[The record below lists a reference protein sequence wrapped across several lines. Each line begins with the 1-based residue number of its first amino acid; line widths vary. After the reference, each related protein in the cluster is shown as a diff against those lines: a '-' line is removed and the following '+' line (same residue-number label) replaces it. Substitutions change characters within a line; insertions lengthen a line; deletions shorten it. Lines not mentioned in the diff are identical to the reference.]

1 MVDPI
6 RSNASSTTALCFN
19 DLKSAFASI
28 EALSRDFER
37 IADFD
42 EEPEKALV
50 YLDKKAAEL
59 SKDTW
64 IQKIINCVTSQQS
77 KSGFIKA
84 VLTALVLSKREQLWE
99 GEREA
104 LLGSMKTILENVPKD
119 TLKDIEIHCSDYGEM
134 LRVNVGKHNLEFG
147 SQVLDLSDFVTPE
160 FADLYESFKNTVEK
174 KEYGE
179 PVVKH
184 CSSASAPAVAQLPKV
199 RANQPSS
206 PCLMGAA
213 LELQSE
219 EGQSLISRQRIK
231 YSALSSRLSV
241 ILEEVSEGS
250 RAQAEEKDVPTKR
263 MSPTVRTETS
273 IDSEHP
279 NELPSMHDFQDGL
292 KREKIDFAQDMA
304 GLRILAQ
311 ETIEEALR
319 TLKPSD
325 STVSM
330 ESENSTATSPGGVVR
345 TSVQPATPPAASKS
359 TNAQEAF
366 VEIKHALPGVTFG
379 RVSSDQAEYLK
390 VIGNERDWKSM
401 YKALGTNLT
410 SRKDFTPDGELEG
423 LIKRIRVK
431 KTIAPKA
438 ESYEVLLSMHPD
450 IKGVYIK
457 ITKEAAE
464 SLLISAGRK

>member
-1 MVDPI
+1 MFNPI

-28 EALSRDFER
+28 EALSRDFEH

-84 VLTALVLSKREQLWE
+84 VLIALVLSKREQLLG

-119 TLKDIEIHCSDYGEM
+119 TLKDIEIHCADNGKM
-134 LRVNVGKHNLEFG
+134 LRINVGKHNLEFG
-147 SQVLDLSDFVTPE
+147 SQVLDLSDCVAPE
-160 FADLYESFKNTVEK
+160 FAELYKSFKDTVEEI
-174 KEYGE
+174 EYGV
-179 PVVKH
+179 PVVNH
-184 CSSASAPAVAQLPKV
+184 RSSASAPP
-199 RANQPSS
+199 
-206 PCLMGAA
+206 
-213 LELQSE
+213 
-219 EGQSLISRQRIK
+219 
-231 YSALSSRLSV
+231 SRLSV

-250 RAQAEEKDVPTKR
+250 RAQAEGKDVPTKR
-263 MSPTVRTETS
+263 MPPTVRTETS

-279 NELPSMHDFQDGL
+279 NELPSIHDSQDGL
-292 KREKIDFAQDMA
+292 KRQKIEFAQDMA
-304 GLRILAQ
+304 GLRIFKQ
-311 ETIEEALR
+311 EITEEALR
-319 TLKPSD
+319 SLRALKPSD

-390 VIGNERDWKSM
+390 VIGNEGDWKSM

-410 SRKDFTPDGELEG
+410 SRKDFTPDRELEG
-423 LIKRIRVK
+423 LIKRISVK
-431 KTIAPKA
+431 KTSAPKA